1 MGCIVGCIRWALIQ
15 TNVTKVWL
23 WPQSQL
29 YASAQSLFLLPPASC
44 PGSLW
49 PQQGEFSNSKE
60 ANPPLHS
67 TDQPKWP
74 ETLLKMTQS
83 HQQSSHCF
91 FSDYQGCG
99 TERCV
104 NRDPDIYRHT
114 GTCPRPAR
122 LEFGSHAAAWL
133 AGFVG
138 FDKRPNSSG
147 ISTWL
152 THFVCWCV
160 WGGRF
165 LHSSTDSQEQEL
177 AKECSINRNWH
188 VQMGPGCNWAG
199 RWG

>member
-1 MGCIVGCIRWALIQ
+1 MSQRCDFGHRVNCMHQPKAFFFFPQPHALGHYGHSRGNLAIQ
-15 TNVTKVWL
+15 RKL
-23 WPQSQL
+23 
-29 YASAQSLFLLPPASC
+29 
-44 PGSLW
+44 
-49 PQQGEFSNSKE
+49 
-60 ANPPLHS
+60 PPLHS

-83 HQQSSHCF
+83 HQQSSQCF
-91 FSDYQGCG
+91 SSDYQGCG

>member
-1 MGCIVGCIRWALIQ
+1 MSQRCDFGHRVNCMHQPKAFFFFPQPHAPGHYGHSRGNLAIQRKLTPPSTPQ
-15 TNVTKVWL
+15 TNPNGQKHCW
-23 WPQSQL
+23 
-29 YASAQSLFLLPPASC
+29 
-44 PGSLW
+44 
-49 PQQGEFSNSKE
+49 
-60 ANPPLHS
+60 
-67 TDQPKWP
+67 KWP
-74 ETLLKMTQS
+74 SLISKAAIV
-83 HQQSSHCF
+83 F
-91 FSDYQGCG
+91 FLTTKGVVRSDVL
-99 TERCV
+99 TEILIFT
-104 NRDPDIYRHT
+104 DILELVL
-114 GTCPRPAR
+114 G